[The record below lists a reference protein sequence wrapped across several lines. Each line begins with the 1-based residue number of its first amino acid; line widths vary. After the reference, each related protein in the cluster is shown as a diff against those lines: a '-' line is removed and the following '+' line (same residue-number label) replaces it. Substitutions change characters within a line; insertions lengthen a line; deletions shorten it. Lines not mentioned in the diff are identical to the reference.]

1 MSLSNYK
8 IHVLQSPESKKWWGE
23 LWIENKLYDK
33 TLPMMSKRVAINQL
47 NKIIERW
54 NVINPTK
61 KIPLYKDKP
70 ALALPI
76 VEPEKIRKANV
87 NTEKLTTTT
96 PKQEKIIKPKRKPF
110 TPYGL
115 NGYLVDKKGNV
126 RLILDRRA
134 NACTIVLEPEM
145 FNALAD
151 MVRKTQ
157 GQKNELV

>member
-1 MSLSNYK
+1 MSFKDYK
-8 IHVLQSPESKKWWGE
+8 THILQSPQSKKWWGE

-33 TLPMMSKRVAINQL
+33 TLPMMSKGVAINQL

-110 TPYGL
+110 TPSGL
-115 NGYLVDKKGNV
+115 NGYLVNNQGNV
-126 RLILDRRA
+126 RLMLDRRV
-134 NACTIVLEPEM
+134 NARTIVLNPSM
-145 FNALAD
+145 FAALAE
-151 MVRKTQ
+151 MVHKTQ
-157 GQKNELV
+157 EQ